1 MKKKNYI
8 LFIDALDEIGDK
20 ESRDKALEVVKE
32 FSLQHPELQI
42 ICSSRGSDS
51 LLGVCRD
58 LDFRYYEITGISI
71 EQAET
76 FLGRYFEDDIVKYKR
91 LVKSIKESRILEKLP
106 KTPLT
111 LTLLTSLFEE
121 NGYEIPA
128 TISDLYKYFIEVLLN
143 KNIKDS
149 HLDLLKVGIH
159 KSILSYIAEYLHI
172 NKLKSISKYDLA
184 IKINE
189 FARERGHKYSA
200 EDLILDLVQDI
211 NILVENDRGEI
222 EFKHLSFQE
231 YFTAYQYYSTAVEG
245 KVNFIKNFNDIWWQ
259 NVAIFYAGMTKDSPE
274 LINEILKESTPKEF
288 HEYLIN
294 VAGFGYLIQALY
306 NTPMKNRLE
315 VIKNNI
321 KNINKAL
328 NFIINTKEEKYSEIK
343 TFMHTSYG
351 ANKILAYWYEFHH
364 SSITLKEP
372 MENLFDEM
380 IQTLSEGE
388 FRNKEDKKNYE
399 YSTYL
404 IASTLQNIE
413 FDNFVRYYKLIN
425 LIEKDNFIVQ
435 GLIKFDT
442 NSKLRE
448 LTKEERSNNLIKKIE
463 QRLGFIDNKK
473 MIDNINVSIKD
484 GKRLRI
490 QPKKRNKK
498 TKKN

>member
-1 MKKKNYI
+1 
-8 LFIDALDEIGDK
+8 
-20 ESRDKALEVVKE
+20 
-32 FSLQHPELQI
+32 
-42 ICSSRGSDS
+42 
-51 LLGVCRD
+51 
-58 LDFRYYEITGISI
+58 
-71 EQAET
+71 
-76 FLGRYFEDDIVKYKR
+76 
-91 LVKSIKESRILEKLP
+91 
-106 KTPLT
+106 
-111 LTLLTSLFEE
+111 
-121 NGYEIPA
+121 
-128 TISDLYKYFIEVLLN
+128 
-143 KNIKDS
+143 
-149 HLDLLKVGIH
+149 
-159 KSILSYIAEYLHI
+159 
-172 NKLKSISKYDLA
+172 
-184 IKINE
+184 
-189 FARERGHKYSA
+189 
-200 EDLILDLVQDI
+200 
-211 NILVENDRGEI
+211 
-222 EFKHLSFQE
+222 
-231 YFTAYQYYSTAVEG
+231 
-245 KVNFIKNFNDIWWQ
+245 
-259 NVAIFYAGMTKDSPE
+259 MTKDSPE